1 MKKIY
6 IIPQTERNVA
16 YTMELM
22 MRDPSTQYGH
32 GGSMESKER
41 GTEFEATE
49 KKGEEGVTYGN
60 IW

>member
-1 MKKIY
+1 M
-6 IIPQTERNVA
+6 A

-22 MRDPSTQYGH
+22 VRDGSTQYGH
-32 GGSMESKER
+32 GDVMESKGR

-49 KKGEEGVTYGN
+49 KKGDEGVTYGN

>member
-16 YTMELM
+16 YTMEIT
-22 MRDPSTQYGH
+22 MRDLSGQFGH
-32 GGSMESKER
+32 GDVMESKGR

-49 KKGEEGVTYGN
+49 KKGEEGITYGN

>member
-22 MRDPSTQYGH
+22 VRDGSGQFGH
-32 GGSMESKER
+32 GGSMESKGR